1 MKINPTTLFLT
12 LMLVALIIVAGYL
25 IFSDPFTGTSSVKQF
40 NQISGIQGQNQ
51 QAMTLFLKNCAKC
64 HGAMGEGKGGNPS
77 LHNTP
82 FSEQQIQQII
92 QKGRGEMPGFP
103 QFSPDELKQLSRLIK
118 QF

>member
-12 LMLVALIIVAGYL
+12 LMLAALIIVAGYL
-25 IFSDPFTGTSSVKQF
+25 IFSDPFTGASAKQF